1 LSSGPNPCLFILN
14 FPFSSWAKQNATQKK
29 QKTQLGPTGAVIGGA
44 IDEAE
49 LEKICDLALGSSTS
63 IVPVAATINM
73 GQIRLEEAAMMERL
87 IDVDIH
93 SVLAEESTLSDE
105 TQGELLRA
113 LRKCS
118 EPSDHVRALM

>member
-1 LSSGPNPCLFILN
+1 
-14 FPFSSWAKQNATQKK
+14 
-29 QKTQLGPTGAVIGGA
+29 
-44 IDEAE
+44 
-49 LEKICDLALGSSTS
+49 
-63 IVPVAATINM
+63 M